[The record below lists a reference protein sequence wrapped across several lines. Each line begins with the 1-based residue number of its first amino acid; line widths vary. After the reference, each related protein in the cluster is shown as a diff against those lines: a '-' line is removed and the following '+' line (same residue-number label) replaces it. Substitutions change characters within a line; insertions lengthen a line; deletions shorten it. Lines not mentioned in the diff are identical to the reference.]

1 MQQALQIIFRNI
13 PPSEAVEAKVRERA
27 QKMAKFAD
35 NIMACRVTVEAPHK
49 HQHKGSTYQIRID
62 VTVPGNEIVVSRDPG
77 LNHAHE
83 NVYVA
88 IRDAFNALRR
98 QLEDYVKQQQGK
110 DKQHHQNLRNSPFV
124 IEEQEPASIAG

>member
-1 MQQALQIIFRNI
+1 MPQALQIVFRNI
-13 PPSEAVEAKVRERA
+13 PPSEAVEAKVR
-27 QKMAKFAD
+27 AKAEKLAIITD

-49 HQHKGSTYQIRID
+49 HQHKGSTYQVRID
-62 VTVPGNEIVVSRDPG
+62 VSVPGSEIVVSRDPG

-98 QLEDYVKQQQGK
+98 QLEDYVKQQRGK
-110 DKQHHQNLRNSPFV
+110 GKQHHQILRDRLLDVDES
-124 IEEQEPASIAG
+124 ASIAV